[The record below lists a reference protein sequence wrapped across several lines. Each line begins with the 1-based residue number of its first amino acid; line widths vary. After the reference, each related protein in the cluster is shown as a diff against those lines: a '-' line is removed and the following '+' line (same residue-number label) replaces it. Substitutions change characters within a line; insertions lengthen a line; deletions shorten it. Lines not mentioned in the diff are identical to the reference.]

1 MPNYRRHYVPGH
13 AVFVTLVTFE
23 RRPWLT
29 EPDNRETLLSAM
41 HRAKARHSFDH
52 VAHVILPDHL
62 HWMFIPGK
70 QANFSVIVAAV
81 KRDVTWRMKEKGEA
95 DSPLWQNR
103 FYDHVIRD
111 ENDFARHLD
120 YIHFNPVR
128 HGVAVSPG
136 SYAWSSFSSWCEKGV
151 YPLDWGE
158 TGNIPESIRDMNL
171 E

>member
-23 RRPWLT
+23 RRPWMEDPL
-29 EPDNRETLLSAM
+29 NREVLLSAM
-41 HRAKARHSFDH
+41 HRVKDKHPFRHF
-52 VAHVILPDHL
+52 AHVIMPDHM
-62 HWMFIPGK
+62 HWLFAPGEPTD
-70 QANFSVIVAAV
+70 FSVIVAAL
-81 KRDVTWRMKEKGEA
+81 KRDVTWRLKEQGKLDG
-95 DSPLWQNR
+95 PLWQNR

-120 YIHFNPVR
+120 YIHFNPVK
-128 HGVAVSPG
+128 HGVAVSPC

-151 YPLDWGE
+151 YPPDWGK
-158 TGNIPESIRDMNL
+158 TGNIPESIRNMNL